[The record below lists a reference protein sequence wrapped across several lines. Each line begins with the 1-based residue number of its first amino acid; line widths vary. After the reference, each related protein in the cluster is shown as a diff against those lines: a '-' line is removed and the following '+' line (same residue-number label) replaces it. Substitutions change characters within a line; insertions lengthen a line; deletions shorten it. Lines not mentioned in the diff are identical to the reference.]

1 MALTTANPASRVGAK
16 LGGSDKTELFLK
28 LFSGEILTAFE
39 TNTVMKDLHTVR
51 TISNGKQSS
60 FPVSGIASANYHAA
74 GQSLYANAAT
84 ALTEFQQTE
93 KIISIDDMLIA
104 STFVAEIDELMN
116 HFDIRS
122 VYSAELGKALAKR
135 FDIATLKT
143 LFAAAN
149 ADANI
154 SGETASG
161 TVIDESGTGAGLDT
175 ASKVIDALY
184 AVATTLDENNAPED
198 GRFAILAPRT
208 YYELITAD
216 STAVVSP
223 AINRDAGGV
232 GSIASGIVPQVA
244 GISLFKSN
252 NFQSI
257 ADEGNI
263 SVAGSGSSNDQT
275 NADNDDGAVASGTTA
290 GTRNDVHDDNVA
302 GSTTNGV
309 GYNTDFSKL
318 KSGSGA
324 TAQYGILAGTREAIG
339 TVKLLDLSVQS
350 EYQIERQGTLM
361 VARYAMGHGV
371 LRPECAVAVKVTS

>member
-60 FPVSGIASANYHAA
+60 FPVSGIASASYHAA

-104 STFVAEIDELMN
+104 STFVAEFDELQN

-122 VYSAELGKALAKR
+122 VYSSELGKALAKR
-135 FDIATLKT
+135 FDVATLKT

-154 SGETASG
+154 SGQTAAG
-161 TVIDESGTGAGLDT
+161 TVIDASSGGLDS
-175 ASKVIDALY
+175 ASEVIDALY
-184 AVATTLDENNAPED
+184 SVATTLDENNAPED

-208 YYELITAD
+208 YYQLITAD
-216 STAVVSP
+216 SSAVVSP

-232 GSIASGIVPQVA
+232 GSIASGVVPQVA

-257 ADEGNI
+257 ADEGNL
-263 SVAGSGSSNDQT
+263 SSSQSG
-275 NADNDDGAVASGTTA
+275 ADNDDGVAASGTTA
-290 GTRNDVHDDNVA
+290 GTRNDVHDDNVS
-302 GSTTNGV
+302 GSGNGV
-309 GYNTDFSKL
+309 GYNANFSKL

-371 LRPECAVAVKVTS
+371 LRPECAVAVKVTA

>member
-51 TISNGKQSS
+51 TISNGKQSN
-60 FPVSGIASANYHAA
+60 FPVSGIASASYHAA

-104 STFVAEIDELMN
+104 STFVAEFDELQN

-122 VYSAELGKALAKR
+122 VYSSELGKALAKR
-135 FDIATLKT
+135 FDVATLKT

-154 SGETASG
+154 SGQTAAG
-161 TVIDESGTGAGLDT
+161 TVIDASSGGLDS
-175 ASKVIDALY
+175 AAEVIDALY
-184 AVATTLDENNAPED
+184 SVATTLDENNAPED

-208 YYELITAD
+208 YYQLITAD
-216 STAVVSP
+216 SSAVVSP

-232 GSIASGIVPQVA
+232 GSIASGVVPQVA

-263 SVAGSGSSNDQT
+263 SAAGTGGSNDQT

-290 GTRNDVHDDNVA
+290 GTRNDVHDDNVS
-302 GSTTNGV
+302 GSGNGV

-371 LRPECAVAVKVTS
+371 LRPECAVAVKVTA

>member
-60 FPVSGIASANYHAA
+60 FPVSGIASASYHAA

-104 STFVAEIDELMN
+104 STFVAEFDELQN

-122 VYSAELGKALAKR
+122 VYSSELGKALAKR
-135 FDIATLKT
+135 FDVATLKT

-154 SGETASG
+154 SGQTAAG
-161 TVIDESGTGAGLDT
+161 TIIDASTGGLDS
-175 ASKVIDALY
+175 ASEVIDALY
-184 AVATTLDENNAPED
+184 SVATTLDENNAPED

-208 YYELITAD
+208 YYQLITAD
-216 STAVVSP
+216 SSAVVSP

-232 GSIASGIVPQVA
+232 GSIASGVVPQVA

-257 ADEGNI
+257 ADEGDL
-263 SVAGSGSSNDQT
+263 SSSQSG
-275 NADNDDGAVASGTTA
+275 ADNDDGSVAHGTTA
-290 GTRNDVHDDNVA
+290 GTRNDVHDDNRA
-302 GSTTNGV
+302 GSTTHGV

>member
-1 MALTTANPASRVGAK
+1 
-16 LGGSDKTELFLK
+16 
-28 LFSGEILTAFE
+28 
-39 TNTVMKDLHTVR
+39 
-51 TISNGKQSS
+51 
-60 FPVSGIASANYHAA
+60 
-74 GQSLYANAAT
+74 
-84 ALTEFQQTE
+84 
-93 KIISIDDMLIA
+93 MLIA
-104 STFVAEIDELMN
+104 STFVAEFDELQN

-122 VYSAELGKALAKR
+122 VYSSELGKALAKR
-135 FDIATLKT
+135 FDVATLKT

-154 SGETASG
+154 SGQTAAG
-161 TVIDESGTGAGLDT
+161 TIIDASTGGLDS
-175 ASKVIDALY
+175 ASEVIDALY
-184 AVATTLDENNAPED
+184 SVATTLDENNAPED

-208 YYELITAD
+208 YYQLITAD
-216 STAVVSP
+216 SSAVVSP

-232 GSIASGIVPQVA
+232 GSIASGVVPQVA

-257 ADEGNI
+257 ADEGDL
-263 SVAGSGSSNDQT
+263 SSSQSG
-275 NADNDDGAVASGTTA
+275 ADNDDGSVAHGTTA

-309 GYNTDFSKL
+309 GYNADFSKL

-324 TAQYGILAGTREAIG
+324 SAQYGILAGTREAIG

>member
-60 FPVSGIASANYHAA
+60 FPVSGIASASYHAA

-104 STFVAEIDELMN
+104 STFVAEFDELQN

-122 VYSAELGKALAKR
+122 VYSSELGKALAKR
-135 FDIATLKT
+135 FDVATLKT

-154 SGETASG
+154 SGQTAAG
-161 TVIDESGTGAGLDT
+161 TIIDASTGGLDS
-175 ASKVIDALY
+175 ASEVIDALY
-184 AVATTLDENNAPED
+184 SVATTLDENNAPED

-208 YYELITAD
+208 YYQLITAD
-216 STAVVSP
+216 SSAVVSP

-232 GSIASGIVPQVA
+232 GSIASGVVPQVA

-263 SVAGSGSSNDQT
+263 SAAGTGGSNDQT

-290 GTRNDVHDDNVA
+290 GTRNDVHDDNRA
-302 GSTTNGV
+302 GSTTHGV

-371 LRPECAVAVKVTS
+371 LRPECAVAVKVTA

>member
-1 MALTTANPASRVGAK
+1 
-16 LGGSDKTELFLK
+16 
-28 LFSGEILTAFE
+28 
-39 TNTVMKDLHTVR
+39 
-51 TISNGKQSS
+51 
-60 FPVSGIASANYHAA
+60 
-74 GQSLYANAAT
+74 
-84 ALTEFQQTE
+84 
-93 KIISIDDMLIA
+93 
-104 STFVAEIDELMN
+104 
-116 HFDIRS
+116 
-122 VYSAELGKALAKR
+122 
-135 FDIATLKT
+135 
-143 LFAAAN
+143 
-149 ADANI
+149 
-154 SGETASG
+154 
-161 TVIDESGTGAGLDT
+161 
-175 ASKVIDALY
+175 
-184 AVATTLDENNAPED
+184 
-198 GRFAILAPRT
+198 
-208 YYELITAD
+208 
-216 STAVVSP
+216 VSP

>member
-60 FPVSGIASANYHAA
+60 FPVSGIASASYHAA

-104 STFVAEIDELMN
+104 STFVAEFDELQN

-122 VYSAELGKALAKR
+122 VYSSELGKALAKR
-135 FDIATLKT
+135 FDVATLKT

-154 SGETASG
+154 SGQTAAG
-161 TVIDESGTGAGLDT
+161 TIIDASTGGLDS
-175 ASKVIDALY
+175 ASEVIDALY
-184 AVATTLDENNAPED
+184 SVATTLDENNAPED

-208 YYELITAD
+208 YYQLITAD
-216 STAVVSP
+216 SSAVVSP

-232 GSIASGIVPQVA
+232 GSIASGVVPQVA

-257 ADEGNI
+257 ADEGDL
-263 SVAGSGSSNDQT
+263 SSSQSG
-275 NADNDDGAVASGTTA
+275 ADNDDGVAASGTTA

-309 GYNTDFSKL
+309 GYNADFSKL

-324 TAQYGILAGTREAIG
+324 SAQYGILAGTREAIG

>member
-60 FPVSGIASANYHAA
+60 FPVSGIASASYHAA

-104 STFVAEIDELMN
+104 STFVAEFDELQN

-122 VYSAELGKALAKR
+122 VYSSELGKALAKR
-135 FDIATLKT
+135 FDVATLKT

-154 SGETASG
+154 SGQTAAG
-161 TVIDESGTGAGLDT
+161 TVIDASSGGLDS
-175 ASKVIDALY
+175 AAEVIDALY
-184 AVATTLDENNAPED
+184 SVATTLDENNAPED

-208 YYELITAD
+208 YYQLITAD
-216 STAVVSP
+216 SSAVVSP

-232 GSIASGIVPQVA
+232 GSIASGVVPQVA

-257 ADEGNI
+257 ADEGDL
-263 SVAGSGSSNDQT
+263 SSSQSG
-275 NADNDDGAVASGTTA
+275 ADNDDGVAASGTTA

-309 GYNTDFSKL
+309 GYNANFSKL

>member
-60 FPVSGIASANYHAA
+60 FPVSGIASASYHAA

-104 STFVAEIDELMN
+104 STFVAEFDELQN

-122 VYSAELGKALAKR
+122 VYSSELGKALAKR
-135 FDIATLKT
+135 FDVATLKT

-154 SGETASG
+154 SGQTAAG
-161 TVIDESGTGAGLDT
+161 TIIDASTGGLDS
-175 ASKVIDALY
+175 ASEVIDALY
-184 AVATTLDENNAPED
+184 SVATTLDENNAPED

-208 YYELITAD
+208 YYQLITAD
-216 STAVVSP
+216 SSAVVSP

-232 GSIASGIVPQVA
+232 GSIASGVVPQVA

-257 ADEGNI
+257 ADEGDL
-263 SVAGSGSSNDQT
+263 SSSQSG
-275 NADNDDGAVASGTTA
+275 ADNDDGSVAHGTTA

-309 GYNTDFSKL
+309 GYNADFSKL
-318 KSGSGA
+318 KSGSGES
-324 TAQYGILAGTREAIG
+324 AQYGILAGTREAIG

>member
-60 FPVSGIASANYHAA
+60 FPVSGIASASYHAA

-104 STFVAEIDELMN
+104 STFVAEFDELQN

-122 VYSAELGKALAKR
+122 VYSSELGKALAKR
-135 FDIATLKT
+135 FDVATLKT

-154 SGETASG
+154 SGQTAAGTIIDASSG
-161 TVIDESGTGAGLDT
+161 GLDS
-175 ASKVIDALY
+175 AAEVIDALY
-184 AVATTLDENNAPED
+184 SVATTLDENNAPED

-208 YYELITAD
+208 YYQLITAD
-216 STAVVSP
+216 SSAVVSP

-232 GSIASGIVPQVA
+232 GSIASGVVPQVA

-263 SVAGSGSSNDQT
+263 SAAGTGGSNDQT

-290 GTRNDVHDDNVA
+290 GTRNDVHDDNRA
-302 GSTTNGV
+302 GSTTHGV

>member
-60 FPVSGIASANYHAA
+60 FPVSGIASARYHAA

-104 STFVAEIDELMN
+104 STFVAEFDELQN

-122 VYSAELGKALAKR
+122 VYSSELGKALAKR

-154 SGETASG
+154 SGQTAAG
-161 TVIDESGTGAGLDT
+161 TVIDASSGGLDS
-175 ASKVIDALY
+175 AAEVIDALY
-184 AVATTLDENNAPED
+184 SVATTLDENNAPED

-208 YYELITAD
+208 YYQLITAD
-216 STAVVSP
+216 SSAVVSP

-232 GSIASGIVPQVA
+232 GSIATGVVPQVA

-263 SVAGSGSSNDQT
+263 SAAGTGGSNDQT

-324 TAQYGILAGTREAIG
+324 SAQYGILAGTREAIG

-371 LRPECAVAVKVTS
+371 LRPECAVAVKVTA